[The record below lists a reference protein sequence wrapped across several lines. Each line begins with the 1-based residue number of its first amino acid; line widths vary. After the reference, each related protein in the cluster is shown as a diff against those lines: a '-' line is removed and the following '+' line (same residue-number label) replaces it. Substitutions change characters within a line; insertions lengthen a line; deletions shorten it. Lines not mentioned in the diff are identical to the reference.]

1 MKTLGDNRGNF
12 FFCYRVFLFCFFWQN
27 IIYNALLSTVIFFC
41 KIIFIR
47 FGSTNHSS
55 NLFKFLYWVGYPPSC
70 YKISIYGPRMK
81 TDPYPWATQMVK
93 HP

>member
-1 MKTLGDNRGNF
+1 MQF
-12 FFCYRVFLFCFFWQN
+12 FLPYFF
-27 IIYNALLSTVIFFC
+27 FFC
-41 KIIFIR
+41 KIFFIR
-47 FGSTNHSS
+47 FGSTNHFS
-55 NLFKFLYWVGYPPSC
+55 NLFKFLYWIGYPPSC